1 MFSWD
6 VFFVFQVA
14 LAFVL
19 GCAYGAPSNYAVA
32 APAVAAVAAPAV
44 AAAYA
49 AAPAAAVPAYGPEHY
64 TAGAIVQHPVNHVAP
79 PAPAPYTTVAQAE
92 GVTTVHQP
100 APVVTKQV
108 HFGQTNY
115 VSGSATRILKPA
127 TPHLPIQ
134 VPTVLKGTQAVNAPI
149 VKTQTEIHN
158 VQEPVLVNKPYD
170 APYDAPFTTHKVV
183 EVPTPVHVDAPY
195 NVPVPVAVQ
204 GETIIKRTQAA
215 PVVTH
220 SHHVQA
226 APAVA
231 AVHAAPAVAAVHAAP
246 AVAGY
251 TYAAAPAVAGHAI
264 AAAPAVIA

>member
-1 MFSWD
+1 MKPF
-6 VFFVFQVA
+6 VA

-32 APAVAAVAAPAV
+32 APAVATV
-44 AAAYA
+44 AAA
-49 AAPAAAVPAYGPEHY
+49 APAAVPAYGPEHY
-64 TAGAIVQHPVNHVAP
+64 SAGAVVPHPVNYVAP
-79 PAPAPYTTVAQAE
+79 AAPAPYTTVSQAE

-108 HFGQTNY
+108 HYGQTSY
-115 VSGSATRILKPA
+115 VSGYNTRILKPA
-127 TPHLPIQ
+127 TPHLPIA
-134 VPTVLKGTQAVNAPI
+134 VPTVLKGTQTVNAPI

-170 APYDAPFTTHKVV
+170 APYDAPFYTEKIV

-195 NVPVPVAVQ
+195 NVHVPVPVQ
-204 GETIIKRTQAA
+204 GEPIIKKTVAA

-231 AVHAAPAVAAVHAAP
+231 APAVAAAGYAVAAP
-246 AVAGY
+246 A
-251 TYAAAPAVAGHAI
+251 AVAHY
-264 AAAPAVIA
+264 

>member
-1 MFSWD
+1 MGKPF
-6 VFFVFQVA
+6 VA

-32 APAVAAVAAPAV
+32 APAVATV
-44 AAAYA
+44 AAA
-49 AAPAAAVPAYGPEHY
+49 APAAVPAYGPEHY
-64 TAGAIVQHPVNHVAP
+64 SAGAVVAHPVNYVAP
-79 PAPAPYTTVAQAE
+79 APPAPYTTVSQAE

-108 HFGQTNY
+108 HYGHTSY
-115 VSGSATRILKPA
+115 VSGYNTRILKPA
-127 TPHLPIQ
+127 TPHLPIA
-134 VPTVLKGTQAVNAPI
+134 VPTVLKGTQTVNAPI

-170 APYDAPFTTHKVV
+170 APYDAPFYTQKIV

-195 NVPVPVAVQ
+195 NVHVPVPVQ
-204 GETIIKRTQAA
+204 GEPIIKKTVAA

-231 AVHAAPAVAAVHAAP
+231 APAVAAAGYAVAAP
-246 AVAGY
+246 A
-251 TYAAAPAVAGHAI
+251 AVAHY
-264 AAAPAVIA
+264 

>member
-1 MFSWD
+1 MKPF
-6 VFFVFQVA
+6 VA

-32 APAVAAVAAPAV
+32 APAVA
-44 AAAYA
+44 
-49 AAPAAAVPAYGPEHY
+49 
-64 TAGAIVQHPVNHVAP
+64 TAGAVVAHPVNYVAP
-79 PAPAPYTTVAQAE
+79 AAPAPYTTVSQAE

-108 HFGQTNY
+108 HYGQTSY
-115 VSGSATRILKPA
+115 VSGYNTRILKPA
-127 TPHLPIQ
+127 TPHLPIA
-134 VPTVLKGTQAVNAPI
+134 VPTVLKGTQTVNAPI

-170 APYDAPFTTHKVV
+170 APYDAPFYTEKIV

-195 NVPVPVAVQ
+195 NVHVPVPVQ
-204 GETIIKRTQAA
+204 GEPIIKKTVAA

-231 AVHAAPAVAAVHAAP
+231 APAVAAAGYAGYAVAAP
-246 AVAGY
+246 A
-251 TYAAAPAVAGHAI
+251 AVAHY
-264 AAAPAVIA
+264 